1 MIYNI
6 TFDICA
12 GVISI
17 FSLYVIISQ
26 KGLQKESN
34 QLLLFV
40 IIAALISAVFD
51 IWSSVG
57 NSYINQYTY
66 FSRDILNYIF
76 LFVHTSTACLF
87 AWYMIVLLGLK
98 HRIKKPLFVLFLL
111 PEALAIFLP
120 LALNPVLGWVFYY
133 DVNGIYSHGVMIYA
147 LYGAGYLYM
156 LLTVYLAI
164 RFRNLLLKSQ
174 RYAAIMLLIFS
185 IIPIFV
191 QQFFMPHQLLEL
203 FFQSIGIFGFLT
215 TVENLDAIYSPVTKV
230 YNRAAFLRSINLA
243 FQNQT
248 DLNVVM
254 VKLSRSHYFGIAT
267 LGAGYI
273 NGFMAGAAEWLN
285 SLSKKIDVY
294 DCERGHFALT
304 VFRDS
309 YDMQLLTEKIAR
321 KFSGEWQ
328 YKNQMIRLPIQIC
341 AVDLKAT
348 DWTVE
353 DLMRLVDLSYIGHNE
368 QPVIVK
374 TEELKAAEQ
383 ERTAGE
389 SEEGQFASDV
399 LNMLDSFVERT
410 AALTPAERNILKYYI
425 DGREIAEIPGLAF
438 ISIHTVRKHNKN
450 IYRKLAVSTKEELV
464 LYIDLLRR
472 SNRLAEVEKLIY

>member
-1 MIYNI
+1 MKEWARKIIDGTNKIY
-6 TFDICA
+6 DINCGFISKK
-12 GVISI
+12 GV
-17 FSLYVIISQ
+17 
-26 KGLQKESN
+26 QKESN

-57 NSYINQYTY
+57 NSYIDQYTY

-98 HRIKKPLFVLFLL
+98 HRIKKPLFILFLL
-111 PEALAIFLP
+111 PEVLFIFLP

-133 DVNGIYSHGVMIYA
+133 DANGIYSHGVMIYA

-156 LLTVYLAI
+156 LLAVYLAI
-164 RFRNLLLKSQ
+164 RFQNLLLKSQ
-174 RYAAIMLLIFS
+174 RHAAIMLLIFS

-191 QQFFMPHQLLEL
+191 QQVFMSHQLLEL

-215 TVENLDAIYSPVTKV
+215 TVENLDVTYNPVTKV
-230 YNRAAFLRSINLA
+230 YNRAAFLRSIDLA
-243 FQNQT
+243 VQNQASLYVT
-248 DLNVVM
+248 I
-254 VKLSRSHYFGIAT
+254 VKLSRSHYFDIAA
-267 LGAGYI
+267 LGAGYV

-294 DCERGHFALT
+294 DCERGHFVLT

-328 YKNQMIRLPIQIC
+328 YKNQMVRLPIQIC
-341 AVDLKAT
+341 AVDLTGT

-353 DLMRLVDLSYIGHNE
+353 DLMRLVDLSYIGHNK
-368 QPVIVK
+368 QTVTVK

-383 ERTAGE
+383 ERTAEE
-389 SEEGQFASDV
+389 SGEGQFASEV
-399 LNMLDSFVERT
+399 LSMLDSFVERT

-425 DGREIAEIPGLAF
+425 NGREIAEIPGLAF

-450 IYRKLAVSTKEELV
+450 IYRKLAVSTKEELL

-472 SNRLAEVEKLIY
+472 SNRLVEIENLTD